1 MRVRINYGVELE
13 QVPMEA
19 CRIGNSALRKATYL
33 IERQLRPTLEQLTEK
48 NADLNLITEKLDEIR
63 KELANIDATI
73 ADVQSIVVGLNAY
86 YNGEQDVS
94 ERRFSVDTPGGS
106 PASKESTE

>member
-1 MRVRINYGVELE
+1 VRVRINYGVELE

-19 CRIGNSALRKATYL
+19 CRIGNSALKKATYL
-33 IERQLRPTLEQLTEK
+33 IERQLRSTLEQLTEK

-94 ERRFSVDTPGGS
+94 EGRPTMDSTGGDVA
-106 PASKESTE
+106 PQENTD